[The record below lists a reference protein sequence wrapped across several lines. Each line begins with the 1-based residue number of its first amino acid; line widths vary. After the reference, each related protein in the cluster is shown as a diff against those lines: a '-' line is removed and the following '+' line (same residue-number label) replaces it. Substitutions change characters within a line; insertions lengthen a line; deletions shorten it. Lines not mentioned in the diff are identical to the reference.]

1 MPRHD
6 AVPKTVK
13 PRYDEIVELVDAV
26 CRTHLTEEYAA
37 LTRDLAAAVA
47 RKRPSPLLR
56 GQSRTWACGLTYTI
70 GSVNFLFDPA
80 QQPHVRGAD
89 LCTLF
94 GVSPSAGAAKSREI
108 MRLFDIVP
116 LDPRWS
122 LPSRL
127 AENPLVW
134 MIPVNGVIVDMRMM
148 PRERQE
154 QAYALGLIPFVPAT
168 HGDFHSIA
176 SEQLRP
182 AGWGRSG
189 RILRAGISSFSALRP
204 GSPRGAARIAG
215 SPPRRTPGCRS
226 ARACIESP

>member
-1 MPRHD
+1 MPMPRHD
-6 AVPKTVK
+6 AVPRTVK
-13 PRYDEIVELVDAV
+13 PRFDEIVGLVDAA

-37 LTRDLAAAVA
+37 VTRTLAAAVA

-80 QQPHVRGAD
+80 QQPHLRGAD

-94 GVSPSAGAAKSREI
+94 GVSQSAAAAKSREI

-127 AENPLVW
+127 ADNPLVW
-134 MIPVNGVIVDMRMM
+134 MILVNGVMVDVRMM
-148 PRERQE
+148 PRELQE
-154 QAYALGLIPFVPAT
+154 QAHALGLIPFVP
-168 HGDFHSIA
+168 
-176 SEQLRP
+176 
-182 AGWGRSG
+182 
-189 RILRAGISSFSALRP
+189 
-204 GSPRGAARIAG
+204 GA
-215 SPPRRTPGCRS
+215 
-226 ARACIESP
+226 

>member
-6 AVPKTVK
+6 AVPKTVQ
-13 PRYDEIVELVDAV
+13 PRFDEIVGLVDAV

-37 LTRDLAAAVA
+37 VTRELAAAVA

-80 QQPHVRGAD
+80 QQPHLRVAD

-94 GVSPSAGAAKSREI
+94 GVSQSAGAAKSREI

-116 LDPRWS
+116 LAPRWS

-127 AENPLVW
+127 ADNPLVW
-134 MIPVNGVIVDMRMM
+134 MIVVNGVMVDVRMM
-148 PRERQE
+148 PRELQE
-154 QAYALGLIPFVPAT
+154 QAYELGLIPFVP
-168 HGDFHSIA
+168 
-176 SEQLRP
+176 
-182 AGWGRSG
+182 
-189 RILRAGISSFSALRP
+189 
-204 GSPRGAARIAG
+204 GA
-215 SPPRRTPGCRS
+215 
-226 ARACIESP
+226 